1 MVPVFGTS
9 LHLQPPPQSLFGD
22 LFDETRKKKTYLVP
36 DSCRIRQE
44 DRVFFK
50 KSAGLRFHTCMVQEL
65 NLVVVLFPEG
75 TPVTFRR
82 LLGGGLGWEEN
93 SARVFGQLSLK
104 FFLPFMHFT

>member
-1 MVPVFGTS
+1 
-9 LHLQPPPQSLFGD
+9 
-22 LFDETRKKKTYLVP
+22 
-36 DSCRIRQE
+36 
-44 DRVFFK
+44 
-50 KSAGLRFHTCMVQEL
+50 MVQEL

-104 FFLPFMHFT
+104 FLLPFMHLTFSDHFALLFSPSFLSSRTRKMRVGGDIGASAACSLLSLLIFLVIVEQILIISS